1 MFIIRSPW
9 QDHGESQVEDSA
21 APIRNE
27 RGALLGVV
35 LVFHDVTEQRRLSGE
50 VSYQASHDALTGLV
64 NRAEF
69 EVRLR
74 RILQSTHGKEF
85 QHALMYIDLDQ
96 FKVVNDTCGH
106 SVGDQLLQQISQ
118 LFARKFVWKLPKL
131 LPS

>member
-1 MFIIRSPW
+1 M
-9 QDHGESQVEDSA
+9 
-21 APIRNE
+21 
-27 RGALLGVV
+27 
-35 LVFHDVTEQRRLSGE
+35 TEQRRLSGE
-50 VSYQASHDALTGLV
+50 VSYQASHDAVIGLV

-96 FKVVNDTCGH
+96 FKVVNDTRGH
-106 SVGDQLLQQISQ
+106 SVGDQLQQQISQ

>member
-1 MFIIRSPW
+1 MT
-9 QDHGESQVEDSA
+9 
-21 APIRNE
+21 
-27 RGALLGVV
+27 
-35 LVFHDVTEQRRLSGE
+35 VFLQGYCVDVTVKKILPGRAIDFAATHESSRSEIFLRLKQHRLSGE
-50 VSYQASHDALTGLV
+50 VSYQASHDAVTELV

-106 SVGDQLLQQISQ
+106 SVSDQLQQQISQ
-118 LFARKFVWKLPKL
+118 LFARKFVWKLPKP
-131 LPS
+131 LPL